1 MQTLAK
7 VHDGLINFLKIIS
20 GVIVMAIF
28 ILIVLDVLLP
38 LINVQPWEGTLGVVE
53 YGLLWFTVLAAP
65 WLARVK
71 GHVFIDAVAELLPS
85 GVKKV
90 TSKIAY
96 LIAITGSLM
105 LAYYSYELLVESY
118 LDDNIDERSI
128 ELMLWWIY
136 APMPISFLLVAIE
149 FMRYLLGFDD
159 MYGSRTDVKE
169 GM

>member
-1 MQTLAK
+1 MQALVKA
-7 VHDGLINFLKIIS
+7 HDWLINTLKVIS
-20 GVIVMAIF
+20 GVIVVAIF

-38 LINVQPWEGTLGVVE
+38 LISVQPWEGTLGVVE

-71 GHVFIDAVAELLPS
+71 GHVFIDAVAEMLPPF
-85 GVKKV
+85 VKKI
-90 TSKIAY
+90 TSKISY
-96 LIAITGSLM
+96 TVAIVGSLM
-105 LAYYSYELLVESY
+105 LAYYSGALLIESY
-118 LDDNIDERSI
+118 MDDNIDERSI

-136 APMPISFLLVAIE
+136 APMPISFVLVAIE
-149 FMRYLLGFDD
+149 FIRYLVGIDD

>member
-1 MQTLAK
+1 VQTLAK